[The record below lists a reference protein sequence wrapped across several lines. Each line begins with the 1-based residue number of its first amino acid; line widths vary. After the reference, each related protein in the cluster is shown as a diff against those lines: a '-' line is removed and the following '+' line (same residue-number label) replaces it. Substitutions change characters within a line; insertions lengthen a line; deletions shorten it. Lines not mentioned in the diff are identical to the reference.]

1 MNSTKEKIRQVL
13 LERIFS
19 FVLLSKRSFD
29 GCCVAK
35 SSREL
40 FLRTKSPVEKDF
52 SFPLRSSLWNNEVNP
67 VVNYF
72 L

>member
-29 GCCVAK
+29 GCCAAK
-35 SSREL
+35 SSRETSQL
-40 FLRTKSPVEKDF
+40 PINTRLKFPQSQETFVELGLIQ
-52 SFPLRSSLWNNEVNP
+52 S
-67 VVNYF
+67 
-72 L
+72 

>member
-29 GCCVAK
+29 GCCKAK
-35 SSREL
+35 SSRETSQL
-40 FLRTKSPVEKDF
+40 PINTLLK
-52 SFPLRSSLWNNEVNP
+52 FPQSQKTFAERELIQS
-67 VVNYF
+67 
-72 L
+72 